1 MKRGRGRISRKLAV
15 NYLRGLTPEKAHDMS
30 EDPERGGEAGSP
42 AENGH
47 APLYTLP
54 SNQSASS
61 IFEDVEMAQ
70 DEVRFNRKNCASPV
84 QQAS

>member
-1 MKRGRGRISRKLAV
+1 
-15 NYLRGLTPEKAHDMS
+15 MS

-42 AENGH
+42 AENGR

-54 SNQSASS
+54 SNQSVSS

-70 DEVRFNRKNCASPV
+70 DEVRSYRDAYAP
-84 QQAS
+84 